1 MGPQR
6 ILQAAAIATALVALG
21 AAASAAP
28 ETRGRRERLA
38 VIDLGSLGPSA
49 GGADDATIRTKIAA
63 LVVAAGLE
71 PVIGD
76 GIEDALAG
84 IAADQDAIELA
95 AAIGEAQRAF
105 GALECAAAIR
115 AGQQAAGIA
124 AARQAAG
131 LPVPELAR
139 AWTYVLLCADR
150 ANDADAAMT
159 AAERLRAAGGS
170 ADVPA
175 DVWKKYPE
183 VDAVLHREVVE
194 IEIGADVPGAAIWID
209 HRLAGTA
216 PVVVPLSL
224 GEHIIAAAKGSRRG
238 WAAGTAVRA
247 QTKLAIPTADQ
258 ATAWSEVARRVA
270 SWSGA
275 MPAPEE
281 LGWVMAR
288 VRARVAVVRRGDSV
302 EAWGRV
308 GLADKPHRLGGDDA
322 VAPVA
327 EAERVVA
334 LAADRVKTWN
344 DRAPDPDRPLLI
356 DDLRARAGE
365 RRRDPPT
372 RWWVYAAIIGAV
384 GASAAIIYVHDAG
397 SDRQRVELHFP

>member
-6 ILQAAAIATALVALG
+6 VLQAVALAAVLVG
-21 AAASAAP
+21 LAAARAHAAP
-28 ETRGRRERLA
+28 EARGKRERAA
-38 VIDLGSLGPSA
+38 VIDLGPA
-49 GGADDATIRTKIAA
+49 PADATVRTKLAA
-63 LVVAAGLE
+63 LVVAGGLE

-76 GIEDALAG
+76 GVEDALAG
-84 IAADQDAIELA
+84 VAADRDAVELA

-105 GALECAAAIR
+105 GALECAAAMK
-115 AGQQAAGIA
+115 AGREAAGIA

-150 ANDADAAMT
+150 TNDVDAAIA

-183 VDAVLHREVVE
+183 VDAVLDHEVVE
-194 IEIGADVPGAAIWID
+194 LEIEADVPGAAIWVD

-216 PVVVPLSL
+216 PVVVRLPL
-224 GEHIIAAAKGSRRG
+224 GEHVIAAAAGSRRG

-247 QTKLAIPTADQ
+247 QTKLAVPTVDRA
-258 ATAWSEVARRVA
+258 AVWAAVAKRVA
-270 SWSGA
+270 AWGGA
-275 MPAPEE
+275 VPAPEE

-288 VRARVAVVRRGDSV
+288 VRARVAIVRRGDSV
-302 EAWGRV
+302 EVWGRA
-308 GLADKPHRLGGDDA
+308 GLAEKPHRLGGDDA

-327 EAERVVA
+327 EAERVIA
-334 LAADRVKTWN
+334 LAADRVKAWN
-344 DRAPDPDRPLLI
+344 DRAPDPDRPLLVE
-356 DDLRARAGE
+356 D
-365 RRRDPPT
+365 RRGRSDKRRLDPPT

-397 SDRQRVELHFP
+397 SDRQRVELHYP